1 MSPLL
6 EIFASSV
13 VTLGSPFL
21 DIALLVLTVASII
34 FAYLT
39 VTHKSLVYSSIF
51 LAFVGLVNA
60 AFFMILG
67 YPLIAFVQ
75 LIIYVGSGVLFI
87 IISISM
93 LKEPKLTFRPN
104 IYSWVIML
112 FIFVLI
118 VVIGISV
125 GIAPSELTYLGIFP
139 AVDYLVVKYHWFS
152 ILLLVLALSMAL
164 IVSIAVSRGEK
175 E

>member
-39 VTHKSLVYSSIF
+39 VTYKSLVYSSIF

-104 IYSWVIML
+104 IYSWVIMF

-139 AVDYLVVKYHWFS
+139 AVDYLVKYWFS

-164 IVSIAVSRGEK
+164 IVSIAVSRGER

>member
-13 VTLGSPFL
+13 ITLGSPFL
-21 DIALLVLTVASII
+21 DIALLVLAVTSII

-39 VTHKSLVYSSIF
+39 VTYKSLVYSSIF

-67 YPLIAFVQ
+67 YPLLAFVQ

-104 IYSWVIML
+104 IYSWVITL

-118 VVIGISV
+118 Q
-125 GIAPSELTYLGIFP
+125 T
-139 AVDYLVVKYHWFS
+139 
-152 ILLLVLALSMAL
+152 
-164 IVSIAVSRGEK
+164 
-175 E
+175 

>member
-6 EIFASSV
+6 ETFTSAVI
-13 VTLGSPFL
+13 TLGSPFL
-21 DIALLVLTVASII
+21 DLALLILAITSIV

-39 VTHKSLVYSSIF
+39 VTYKSLVYSSIF

-67 YPLIAFVQ
+67 YPLLAFIQ

-93 LKEPKLTFRPN
+93 LKEPKLSFRPN
-104 IYSWVIML
+104 LYSWVIVL

-118 VVIGISV
+118 LTIGVSV
-125 GIAPSELTYLGIFP
+125 GIGPTSLTYLGVFS
-139 AVDYLVVKYHWFS
+139 AVHFITEYWLS
-152 ILLLVLALSMAL
+152 IVLLVLALSMAL
-164 IVSIAVSRGEK
+164 IVSIAVSRGE
-175 E
+175 EE

>member
-6 EIFASSV
+6 EMFASSV
-13 VTLGSPFL
+13 ITLGSPFL
-21 DIALLVLTVASII
+21 DIALLVLAATSII

-39 VTHKSLVYSSIF
+39 VTYKSLVYSSIF

-67 YPLIAFVQ
+67 YPLLAFVQ

-104 IYSWVIML
+104 IYSWVITL

-125 GIAPSELTYLGIFP
+125 GIAPSELTYLGIFS
-139 AVDYLVVKYHWFS
+139 AVHYLVEYWFS

-164 IVSIAVSRGEK
+164 IVSIAVSRGE
-175 E
+175 EE